1 MSWYLNETDGS
12 VTLAVCSPDG
22 ACAFIG
28 FKKGEIGSPLTR
40 EEMAKFYSDMYKVNV
55 PVPTKT
61 ITNGFVS
68 CKMNQRGSF
77 ATVFL
82 ATAY

>member
-1 MSWYLNETDGS
+1 MCILNDLFASGILDMSWYLNETDGS

-28 FKKGEIGSPLTR
+28 FKKGEIGSPLTC

-55 PVPTKT
+55 PVPIKT
-61 ITNGFVS
+61 ITNG
-68 CKMNQRGSF
+68 
-77 ATVFL
+77 
-82 ATAY
+82 